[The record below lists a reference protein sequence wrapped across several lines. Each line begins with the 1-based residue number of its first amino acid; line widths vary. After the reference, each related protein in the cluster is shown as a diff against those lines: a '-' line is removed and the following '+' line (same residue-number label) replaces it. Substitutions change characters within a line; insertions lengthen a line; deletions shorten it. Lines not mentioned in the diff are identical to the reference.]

1 MPSTAEGSRRHRSV
15 ERRVSCEVLE
25 KKWDFSSRTLDGGI
39 KVKAKKGSKAGTEES
54 LGLDGSPADLSMAT
68 PCKSTGRQVESMP
81 RNNPGSKP
89 NRPCLAGLC
98 RPIDQQVFQVH
109 SQERGLSSPAGIRP
123 THQRTAIAE
132 VPGKR
137 YRLTVRTGH
146 HRARSPDQRHQAI
159 THRVL
164 IRNVVGKIPC
174 HESFLINEPPDERG
188 SKRNDNQHAPP

>member
-39 KVKAKKGSKAGTEES
+39 KVKAKKGSTAGTKES
-54 LGLDGSPADLSMAT
+54 LGPDGSPADLSMA
-68 PCKSTGRQVESMP
+68 RLA
-81 RNNPGSKP
+81 
-89 NRPCLAGLC
+89 NRPADRLKVCQGTTPAASQTDPALRVYPGQLISRPFRFSSQKARPVQFCRYLAYTSKNGDC
-98 RPIDQQVFQVH
+98 R
-109 SQERGLSSPAGIRP
+109 SSW
-123 THQRTAIAE
+123 E
-132 VPGKR
+132 R

-164 IRNVVGKIPC
+164 IRNVVGKISC
-174 HESFLINEPPDERG
+174 HESFLINKPPDEPG